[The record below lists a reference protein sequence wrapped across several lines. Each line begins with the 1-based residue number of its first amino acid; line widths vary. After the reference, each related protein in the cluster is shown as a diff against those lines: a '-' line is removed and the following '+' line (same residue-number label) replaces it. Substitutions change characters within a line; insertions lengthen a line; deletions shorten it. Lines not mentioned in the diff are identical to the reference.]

1 MPIVLSL
8 KIKRMAL
15 ANEKITAPVSIDDL
29 KNLFGEGSGD
39 LATLCKSTKI
49 NMWAK
54 YKPVDSDNAFLD
66 INTGWKGKR
75 NDCNI
80 NYPKATNIYD
90 IKGYYSQ
97 ADNGFTHRTASAP
110 YRLGDFRGY
119 NHNARSEYLEIGT
132 TSPSAEDAV
141 SISAAYNLQSADSD
155 WISMKDLLNDVNI
168 TYHFGVLLYNNNGN
182 KLQYMRTSDTN
193 TVKFTKVNA
202 GTYTVYPFMSSV
214 DYTSSDFPQLQAGS
228 YIPIPVLRPITLV
241 VKTRTEINASKVILR
256 QSGLG
261 SATIENVDRVSHV
274 VSLQLR
280 FSSSKEN
287 SSMQVGESILMSNTT
302 LAGGDSKTVL
312 FKNKMQSGK
321 TYALWLYVDYVL
333 TTKQTVFSQGI
344 ID

>member
-1 MPIVLSL
+1 MSVS
-8 KIKRMAL
+8 
-15 ANEKITAPVSIDDL
+15 NGKITAPVSIDDVRSVL
-29 KNLFGEGSGD
+29 GYGSND
-39 LATLCKSTKI
+39 LASLCTYEGI

-80 NYPKATNIYD
+80 NYPKATSIYD

-97 ADNGFTHRTASAP
+97 ADNGFTYRTASAP

-119 NHNARSEYLEIGT
+119 NHNARSEYLGIGT

-141 SISAAYNLQSADSD
+141 SISAAYNLQSVDSD
-155 WISMKDLLNDVNI
+155 WISMKDLLNDGNI
-168 TYHFGVLLYNNNGN
+168 TYHFGVLLYNNKGN

-193 TVKFTKVNA
+193 VVKFTKVRA

-228 YIPIPVLRPITLV
+228 YIPIPVLQPITLV
-241 VKTRTEINASKVILR
+241 VKARTDINASKVTLS
-256 QSGLG
+256 QSDFG
-261 SATIENVDRVSHV
+261 SATVENVDSVSHV

-280 FSSSKEN
+280 FSSSKEF
-287 SSMQVGESILMSNTT
+287 SSMQFGESILMRNIK

-312 FKNKMQSGK
+312 FENEMQSGK
-321 TYALWLYVDYVL
+321 TYVLWLYVDSVL
-333 TTKQTVFSQGI
+333 TTKLPVFSQGI

>member
-1 MPIVLSL
+1 MSVS
-8 KIKRMAL
+8 
-15 ANEKITAPVSIDDL
+15 NGKITAPVSIDDVKSVL
-29 KNLFGEGSGD
+29 SYGSDD
-39 LATLCKSTKI
+39 LASLCTYEGI

-80 NYPKATNIYD
+80 NYPETTSIFD

-119 NHNARSEYLEIGT
+119 NHNARSEYLGIDT
-132 TSPSAEDAV
+132 TSPSTEDAV
-141 SISAAYNLQSADSD
+141 SISAAYNLQSVDSD
-155 WISMKDLLNDVNI
+155 WISMKDLLNDGNI

-193 TVKFTKVNA
+193 IVKFTKVKA

-214 DYTSSDFPQLQAGS
+214 DYTSSDFPQLQVGS
-228 YIPIPVLRPITLV
+228 YIPIPVLQPITLV
-241 VKTRTEINASKVILR
+241 VETRAYINASKVTLT

-261 SATIENVDRVSHV
+261 SATIKNVDSVSHFV
-274 VSLQLR
+274 ALQLR

-287 SSMQVGESILMSNTT
+287 SSMLFGESILMGNTE

-312 FKNKMQSGK
+312 FKDQMQSGK
-321 TYALWLYVDYVL
+321 TYELWLNVDKVL
-333 TTKQTVFSQGI
+333 TTKQAVFILGI

>member
-1 MPIVLSL
+1 
-8 KIKRMAL
+8 MAL
-15 ANEKITAPVSIDDL
+15 SNNKITAPVSIDDVRSAL
-29 KNLFGEGSGD
+29 GESSND
-39 LATLCKSTKI
+39 VATLCKSTKI

-66 INTGWKGKR
+66 INTGWRGKR

-80 NYPKATNIYD
+80 NYPKATSIYD

-119 NHNARSEYLEIGT
+119 NHNARSEYLEICT

-141 SISAAYNLQSADSD
+141 SISAAYNLQSVDSD
-155 WISMKDLLNDVNI
+155 WISMKDLLNDGSI
-168 TYHFGVLLYNNNGN
+168 TYHFGVLLYNNNGD
-182 KLQYMRTSDTN
+182 KLQYIRTSDTN
-193 TVKFTKVNA
+193 IVKFKKVNA

-214 DYTSSDFPQLQAGS
+214 AYTSRDSPLLEVGS
-228 YIPIPVLRPITLV
+228 YIPIPVLQPITLV
-241 VKTRTEINASKVILR
+241 VKTKEDINASKVTLR
-256 QSGLG
+256 QDGFG
-261 SATIENVDRVSHV
+261 SATVENVDRVSHV

-280 FSSSKEN
+280 FSSSREN
-287 SSMQVGESILMSNTT
+287 SGMQIGEYVLMDNIK

-321 TYALWLYVDYVL
+321 TYTLSLYVDYVL
-333 TTKQTVFSQGI
+333 TTKQTVFIKGI

>member
-1 MPIVLSL
+1 MSVS
-8 KIKRMAL
+8 
-15 ANEKITAPVSIDDL
+15 NGKITAPVSIDDVKSVL
-29 KNLFGEGSGD
+29 GYGSND
-39 LATLCKSTKI
+39 LASLCTYEGI

-80 NYPKATNIYD
+80 NYPEATSIYD

-119 NHNARSEYLEIGT
+119 NHNARSEYLGIST

-141 SISAAYNLQSADSD
+141 SISAAYNLQSVDSD
-155 WISMKDLLNDVNI
+155 WISMKDLLNDGNI

-193 TVKFTKVNA
+193 VVKFTKVNA

-228 YIPIPVLRPITLV
+228 YIPIPVLQPITLV
-241 VKTRTEINASKVILR
+241 VKARTDINASKVTLR
-256 QSGLG
+256 QSDFG
-261 SATIENVDRVSHV
+261 SATIKNVDSVSHV

-287 SSMQVGESILMSNTT
+287 SSMQFGESILIRNIK

-312 FKNKMQSGK
+312 FENQMESGK
-321 TYALWLYVDYVL
+321 SYVLWLYVDYVL
-333 TTKQTVFSQGI
+333 TTKQPVFIQGI

>member
-1 MPIVLSL
+1 MSVS
-8 KIKRMAL
+8 
-15 ANEKITAPVSIDDL
+15 NGKITAPVSIDDVKSVL
-29 KNLFGEGSGD
+29 GYGSND
-39 LATLCKSTKI
+39 LASLCTYEGI

-80 NYPKATNIYD
+80 KYPKTTSIYD

-132 TSPSAEDAV
+132 TSPSVEDAV
-141 SISAAYNLQSADSD
+141 SISAAYNLQSVDSD
-155 WISMKDLLNDVNI
+155 WISMKDLLDDGNI
-168 TYHFGVLLYNNNGN
+168 TYHFGVLLYNNNGD

-193 TVKFTKVNA
+193 IVKFTKVHA

-228 YIPIPVLRPITLV
+228 YIPIPVLQPITLV
-241 VKTRTEINASKVILR
+241 VKTRTDINASKVTLR
-256 QSGLG
+256 QSGFG
-261 SATIENVDRVSHV
+261 SATIKNVDSVSHV

-287 SSMQVGESILMSNTT
+287 SSMLVGEFILMRNTK
-302 LAGGDSKTVL
+302 LAGGDSKTV
-312 FKNKMQSGK
+312 FFNNQMQSGK

-333 TTKQTVFSQGI
+333 TTKQMVFSQGI

>member
-1 MPIVLSL
+1 MSVS
-8 KIKRMAL
+8 
-15 ANEKITAPVSIDDL
+15 NGKITAPVSIDDVRSVL
-29 KNLFGEGSGD
+29 GYGSND
-39 LATLCKSTKI
+39 LASLCTYEGI

-66 INTGWKGKR
+66 INTGWKGKW

-80 NYPKATNIYD
+80 NYPKATSIYD

-119 NHNARSEYLEIGT
+119 NHNARSEYLGIGT

-141 SISAAYNLQSADSD
+141 SISVAYNLQSVDSD
-155 WISMKDLLNDVNI
+155 WISMKDLLNDGNI

-182 KLQYMRTSDTN
+182 KLQYMRTSDTSV
-193 TVKFTKVNA
+193 VKFTKVNA

-241 VKTRTEINASKVILR
+241 VKTRATINVSKVTLG
-256 QSGLG
+256 QSDLG
-261 SATIENVDRVSHV
+261 SATIKNVDRLSHV

-280 FSSSKEN
+280 FSSSKEY
-287 SSMQVGESILMSNTT
+287 SSMLFGEYTLVNKTE

-333 TTKQTVFSQGI
+333 TNRQPVFIQGI

>member
-1 MPIVLSL
+1 
-8 KIKRMAL
+8 MAL
-15 ANEKITAPVSIDDL
+15 EDGKITAPVSVDDVKSVL
-29 KNLFGEGSGD
+29 GESSND

-80 NYPKATNIYD
+80 NYPKATSIYD

-119 NHNARSEYLEIGT
+119 NHNARSEYIGIGT

-141 SISAAYNLQSADSD
+141 NISAAYNLQSVDSD
-155 WISMKDLLNDVNI
+155 WISMKDLLNDDNI
-168 TYHFGVLLYNNNGN
+168 TYHFGVLLYNNNGD

-193 TVKFTKVNA
+193 IVKFTKVNA

-214 DYTSSDFPQLQAGS
+214 AYTSSDFPLLQLGS
-228 YIPIPVLRPITLV
+228 YIPIPVLQPITLV
-241 VKTRTEINASKVILR
+241 VKTKTDINAGKVTLR
-256 QSGLG
+256 QNDIG
-261 SATIENVDRVSHV
+261 SATVENVDSVSHV

-287 SSMQVGESILMSNTT
+287 SSMQFGEAILMRNIK

-312 FKNKMQSGK
+312 FKNQMLSEK

-333 TTKQTVFSQGI
+333 TTKQPVFS
-344 ID
+344 

>member
-1 MPIVLSL
+1 
-8 KIKRMAL
+8 MAL
-15 ANEKITAPVSIDDL
+15 SNNKITAPVSVDDVADCL
-29 KNLFGEGSGD
+29 GMSRSSTLAALCTYEG
-39 LATLCKSTKI
+39 I

-80 NYPKATNIYD
+80 NYPKATSIYD

-97 ADNGFTHRTASAP
+97 ADNGFTYRTASAP

-141 SISAAYNLQSADSD
+141 SIRAAYNLQSVDSD
-155 WISMKDLLNDVNI
+155 WISMKDLLNDGNI

-214 DYTSSDFPQLQAGS
+214 AYTSSDFPLLQAGS
-228 YIPIPVLRPITLV
+228 YIPIPVLQPITLV
-241 VKTRTEINASKVILR
+241 VKARTDTNDRKVILR

-261 SATIENVDRVSHV
+261 SVTIENVDSVSHV

-287 SSMQVGESILMSNTT
+287 SSMQLGESILMGNIK
-302 LAGGDSKTVL
+302 LAGGDSKTVF

-333 TTKQTVFSQGI
+333 TTKQMVFSQAI
-344 ID
+344 IG

>member
-1 MPIVLSL
+1 MSVS
-8 KIKRMAL
+8 
-15 ANEKITAPVSIDDL
+15 NGKITAPVSIDDVKSVL
-29 KNLFGEGSGD
+29 GYGSND
-39 LATLCKSTKI
+39 LASLCTYEGI

-80 NYPKATNIYD
+80 NYPKATSIYD

-119 NHNARSEYLEIGT
+119 NHNARSEYLGIGT

-141 SISAAYNLQSADSD
+141 SISAAYNLQSVDSD
-155 WISMKDLLNDVNI
+155 WISMKDLLNDGNI

-193 TVKFTKVNA
+193 VVKFTKVNA

-228 YIPIPVLRPITLV
+228 YIPIPVLQPITLV
-241 VKTRTEINASKVILR
+241 VETRTDINASKVTLR

-261 SATIENVDRVSHV
+261 SATIKNVDSASHV

-287 SSMQVGESILMSNTT
+287 SSMQFGESILMSNTK

-312 FKNKMQSGK
+312 FKDQMQSGK

-333 TTKQTVFSQGI
+333 TTKQTVFIQGI

>member
-1 MPIVLSL
+1 MSVS
-8 KIKRMAL
+8 
-15 ANEKITAPVSIDDL
+15 NGKITAPVSIDDVKSL
-29 KNLFGEGSGD
+29 LGYSSND
-39 LATLCKSTKI
+39 LASLCTYEGI

-80 NYPKATNIYD
+80 NYPKTTNIYD

-119 NHNARSEYLEIGT
+119 NHNARSEYLGIST
-132 TSPSAEDAV
+132 TNPSEEDAV
-141 SISAAYNLQSADSD
+141 SISAAYNLQSVDSD
-155 WISMKDLLNDVNI
+155 WISMKDLLDDGNI
-168 TYHFGVLLYNNNGN
+168 TYHFGVLLYNNNGD

-193 TVKFTKVNA
+193 IVKFTKVHA

-228 YIPIPVLRPITLV
+228 YIPIPVLQPITLV
-241 VKTRTEINASKVILR
+241 VKTRIDILGSKVTLR

-261 SATIENVDRVSHV
+261 SATIENVDIVSHV

-287 SSMQVGESILMSNTT
+287 SSMQFGEATLMRNIE
-302 LAGGDSKTVL
+302 LAGGDSKTVF
-312 FKNKMQSGK
+312 FKNQMQSGK
-321 TYALWLYVDYVL
+321 DYALWLYVDYVL
-333 TTKQTVFSQGI
+333 ITKQTVFIQGI

>member
-1 MPIVLSL
+1 MSVI
-8 KIKRMAL
+8 
-15 ANEKITAPVSIDDL
+15 NGNITAPVSIDDVKSVL
-29 KNLFGEGSGD
+29 GYDSND
-39 LATLCKSTKI
+39 LASLCTYEGI

-80 NYPKATNIYD
+80 NYPKTTNIDD
-90 IKGYYSQ
+90 IKDYYSQ

-119 NHNARSEYLEIGT
+119 NHNARSEYLGIST

-141 SISAAYNLQSADSD
+141 SISAAYNLQSVDSD
-155 WISMKDLLNDVNI
+155 WISMKDLLNDGSI

-182 KLQYMRTSDTN
+182 RLQYMRTSDTN
-193 TVKFTKVNA
+193 VVKFTKVSA

-214 DYTSSDFPQLQAGS
+214 DYTSSDFPLFQAGS
-228 YIPIPVLRPITLV
+228 YIPIPVLQPITLV
-241 VKTRTEINASKVILR
+241 VKTKPDLNASKVTLT
-256 QSGLG
+256 QDGLG
-261 SATIENVDRVSHV
+261 NATIENVDSASHI

-280 FSSSKEN
+280 FSSSN
-287 SSMQVGESILMSNTT
+287 LSTSLQFGESILISNTK
-302 LAGGDSKTVL
+302 LAGGDSKTVF
-312 FKNKMQSGK
+312 FKNQMQSGK
-321 TYALWLYVDYVL
+321 TYTLWLYVDYVL
-333 TTKQTVFSQGI
+333 TTQTVFIQGP

>member
-1 MPIVLSL
+1 MSVI
-8 KIKRMAL
+8 
-15 ANEKITAPVSIDDL
+15 NGNITAPVSIDDVKSVL
-29 KNLFGEGSGD
+29 GYDSND
-39 LATLCKSTKI
+39 LASLCTYEGI

-80 NYPKATNIYD
+80 NYPKTTNIDD
-90 IKGYYSQ
+90 IKDYYSQ

-119 NHNARSEYLEIGT
+119 NHNARSEYIGIST

-141 SISAAYNLQSADSD
+141 SISAAYNLQSVDSD
-155 WISMKDLLNDVNI
+155 WISMKDLLNDGSI

-182 KLQYMRTSDTN
+182 RLQYMRTSDTN
-193 TVKFTKVNA
+193 VVKFTKVSA

-214 DYTSSDFPQLQAGS
+214 DYTSSDFPLFQAGS
-228 YIPIPVLRPITLV
+228 YIPIPVLQPITLV
-241 VKTRTEINASKVILR
+241 VKTKPDLNASKVTLT
-256 QSGLG
+256 QDGLG
-261 SATIENVDRVSHV
+261 NATIENVDSASHI

-280 FSSSKEN
+280 FSSSN
-287 SSMQVGESILMSNTT
+287 LSTSLQFGESILISNTK
-302 LAGGDSKTVL
+302 LAGGDSKTVF
-312 FKNKMQSGK
+312 FKNQMQSGK
-321 TYALWLYVDYVL
+321 TYTLWLYVDYVL
-333 TTKQTVFSQGI
+333 TTQTVFIQGT

>member
-1 MPIVLSL
+1 MSVS
-8 KIKRMAL
+8 
-15 ANEKITAPVSIDDL
+15 NGKITAPVSIDDVKSVL
-29 KNLFGEGSGD
+29 GYGSND
-39 LATLCKSTKI
+39 LASLCTYEGI

-80 NYPKATNIYD
+80 NYPKATSIYD

-119 NHNARSEYLEIGT
+119 NHNARSEYLGIGT
-132 TSPSAEDAV
+132 TSPSEEDAV
-141 SISAAYNLQSADSD
+141 SISAAYNLQSVDSD
-155 WISMKDLLNDVNI
+155 WISMKDLLNDGSI

-193 TVKFTKVNA
+193 VVKFTKVNA

-228 YIPIPVLRPITLV
+228 YIPIPVLQPITLV
-241 VKTRTEINASKVILR
+241 VKAKTDINASKVTLI
-256 QSGLG
+256 QNGLG
-261 SATIENVDRVSHV
+261 SATIKNVDSVSHV

-287 SSMQVGESILMSNTT
+287 SSMQFGESILMRNTK

-312 FKNKMQSGK
+312 FKNEMQSGE

-333 TTKQTVFSQGI
+333 TTKETVFIQGI

>member
-1 MPIVLSL
+1 MSYNSETGIIS
-8 KIKRMAL
+8 
-15 ANEKITAPVSIDDL
+15 APVSIDDVKRAL
-29 KNLFGEGSGD
+29 GKSSND

-80 NYPKATNIYD
+80 NYPKATSIYD

-119 NHNARSEYLEIGT
+119 NHNARSEYLGIGT

-141 SISAAYNLQSADSD
+141 SISAAYNLQSGDSD
-155 WISMKDLLNDVNI
+155 WISMKDLLDDGNI
-168 TYHFGVLLYNNNGN
+168 TYHFGVLLYNNNGD

-193 TVKFTKVNA
+193 IVKFTKVNA

-228 YIPIPVLRPITLV
+228 YIPIPVLQPITLV
-241 VKTRTEINASKVILR
+241 VKTRTDINASKVTLR

-261 SATIENVDRVSHV
+261 SATIENVDSVSHV

-287 SSMQVGESILMSNTT
+287 SSMQFGESILMRNTK

-312 FKNKMQSGK
+312 FENQMQSGK
-321 TYALWLYVDYVL
+321 IYALWLYVDYVL

>member
-1 MPIVLSL
+1 MINDG
-8 KIKRMAL
+8 KIS
-15 ANEKITAPVSIDDL
+15 APVSIDDVKSVL
-29 KNLFGEGSGD
+29 GYGSND
-39 LATLCKSTKI
+39 LAALCTHEGI

-80 NYPKATNIYD
+80 NYPKATSIYD

-141 SISAAYNLQSADSD
+141 SISAAYNLQSVDSD
-155 WISMKDLLNDVNI
+155 WISMKDLLDDGSI

-214 DYTSSDFPQLQAGS
+214 AYTSSDFPQLQAGS
-228 YIPIPVLRPITLV
+228 YIPIPVLQPITLV
-241 VKTRTEINASKVILR
+241 VKTRADINAGKVTLR
-256 QSGLG
+256 QSSLG
-261 SATIENVDRVSHV
+261 SATIENVDSVSHV

-280 FSSSKEN
+280 FSSSKQN
-287 SSMQVGESILMSNTT
+287 SSMQVGESILVRNIK

-312 FKNKMQSGK
+312 FKNQMQSGK
-321 TYALWLYVDYVL
+321 AYELWLYVDYVL
-333 TTKQTVFSQGI
+333 TTKQTVFSSGN

>member
-1 MPIVLSL
+1 MPYNSENGIIS
-8 KIKRMAL
+8 
-15 ANEKITAPVSIDDL
+15 APVSIDDVKQAL
-29 KNLFGEGSGD
+29 GESSND
-39 LATLCKSTKI
+39 LATLCKSENI

-119 NHNARSEYLEIGT
+119 NHNARSEYLGIGT
-132 TSPSAEDAV
+132 TSPSAENAV
-141 SISAAYNLQSADSD
+141 IISAAYNLQSVDSD
-155 WISMKDLLNDVNI
+155 WISMKDLLNDGSI

-182 KLQYMRTSDTN
+182 KLQYIRTSDTN
-193 TVKFTKVNA
+193 VVEFTKVNA

-228 YIPIPVLRPITLV
+228 YIPIPVLQPITLV
-241 VKTRTEINASKVILR
+241 VKTRADINASKVTLR

-261 SATIENVDRVSHV
+261 SATIENVDSVSHV

-287 SSMQVGESILMSNTT
+287 SSSMQFGESILISNTK

-321 TYALWLYVDYVL
+321 TYVLWLYVDYVL
-333 TTKQTVFSQGI
+333 TIKETVFIQGI

>member
-1 MPIVLSL
+1 MSVS
-8 KIKRMAL
+8 
-15 ANEKITAPVSIDDL
+15 NGKITAPVSIDDVKSVL
-29 KNLFGEGSGD
+29 GYGSND
-39 LATLCKSTKI
+39 LASLCTYEGI

-80 NYPKATNIYD
+80 NYPKVTSIYD

-97 ADNGFTHRTASAP
+97 ANNGFTYRTASAP

-132 TSPSAEDAV
+132 TSPSAENAV

-155 WISMKDLLNDVNI
+155 WISMKDLLNDGNI

-182 KLQYMRTSDTN
+182 KLQYIRTSDTN
-193 TVKFTKVNA
+193 VVKFTKVNA

-228 YIPIPVLRPITLV
+228 YTPIPVLQPITLV
-241 VKTRTEINASKVILR
+241 VKTRPDINASKVTLK
-256 QSGLG
+256 QNGLG
-261 SATIENVDRVSHV
+261 SATIENVDSVSHV

-287 SSMQVGESILMSNTT
+287 SSMQFGESILMSNTK

-312 FKNKMQSGK
+312 FKNQMLSGK
-321 TYALWLYVDYVL
+321 TYTLWLYVDYVL
-333 TTKQTVFSQGI
+333 TTKQAVFIQEI

>member
-1 MPIVLSL
+1 MSVI
-8 KIKRMAL
+8 
-15 ANEKITAPVSIDDL
+15 NEKITAPVSIDDVKSVL
-29 KNLFGEGSGD
+29 GYDSND
-39 LATLCKSTKI
+39 LASLCTYEGI

-80 NYPKATNIYD
+80 NYPKSTNIYD

-97 ADNGFTHRTASAP
+97 ADNGFSHRTASAP

-119 NHNARSEYLEIGT
+119 NHNARSEYIGIST

-141 SISAAYNLQSADSD
+141 SISAAYNLQSVDSD
-155 WISMKDLLNDVNI
+155 WISMKDLLDDGDI
-168 TYHFGVLLYNNNGN
+168 TYHFGVLLYNNNGD

-193 TVKFTKVNA
+193 IVKFTKVHE

-214 DYTSSDFPQLQAGS
+214 DYTSSDFPQFQAGS
-228 YIPIPVLRPITLV
+228 YIPIPVLQPITLV
-241 VKTRTEINASKVILR
+241 VKAKTDINASKVTLR
-256 QSGLG
+256 QDGLG
-261 SATIENVDRVSHV
+261 SATVENVDRVSHV

-287 SSMQVGESILMSNTT
+287 SSLQFGESILMRNIK

-312 FKNKMQSGK
+312 FKNKMESEE

-333 TTKQTVFSQGI
+333 TTKQTVFIQ
-344 ID
+344 

>member
-1 MPIVLSL
+1 MSYNSETGIIS
-8 KIKRMAL
+8 
-15 ANEKITAPVSIDDL
+15 APVSIDDVKQAL
-29 KNLFGEGSGD
+29 GESSND
-39 LATLCKSTKI
+39 LASLCTHEGI

-80 NYPKATNIYD
+80 NYPKATSIYD

-119 NHNARSEYLEIGT
+119 NHNARSEYLGIGT

-141 SISAAYNLQSADSD
+141 SISAAYNLQSVDSD
-155 WISMKDLLNDVNI
+155 WISMKDLLNDGSI

-182 KLQYMRTSDTN
+182 KLQYVRTSDTN
-193 TVKFTKVNA
+193 VVKFKKVNA

-214 DYTSSDFPQLQAGS
+214 DYASSDFPQLQAGS
-228 YIPIPVLRPITLV
+228 YIPIPVLQPITLV
-241 VKTRTEINASKVILR
+241 VKSREDINASKVTLK

-261 SATIENVDRVSHV
+261 SVTIKNVDNVSHV

-287 SSMQVGESILMSNTT
+287 SSLQFGESILISNTK

-312 FKNKMQSGK
+312 FKNQMQSGK

-333 TTKQTVFSQGI
+333 TTKQTVFIQGI

>member
-1 MPIVLSL
+1 MSVS
-8 KIKRMAL
+8 
-15 ANEKITAPVSIDDL
+15 NGKITAPVSIDDVKSVL
-29 KNLFGEGSGD
+29 GYGSND
-39 LATLCKSTKI
+39 LASLCTYEGI

-80 NYPKATNIYD
+80 NYPKATSIYD

-119 NHNARSEYLEIGT
+119 NHNARSEYLRIST
-132 TSPSAEDAV
+132 TSPSTEDAV
-141 SISAAYNLQSADSD
+141 SISAAYNLQSVDSD
-155 WISMKDLLNDVNI
+155 WISMKDLLDDGNI
-168 TYHFGVLLYNNNGN
+168 TYHFGVLLYNNNGD

-193 TVKFTKVNA
+193 IVKFTKVHA

-228 YIPIPVLRPITLV
+228 YIPIPVLQPITLV
-241 VKTRTEINASKVILR
+241 VKTRTDINASKVTLR

-261 SATIENVDRVSHV
+261 SGATIENVDSVSHV

-287 SSMQVGESILMSNTT
+287 SSMQFGESILMGNTK
-302 LAGGDSKTVL
+302 LAGGDSKTVF
-312 FKNKMQSGK
+312 FKNQMQSGK
-321 TYALWLYVDYVL
+321 SYALWLYVDYVL
-333 TTKQTVFSQGI
+333 TTKQTVFSQEI

>member
-1 MPIVLSL
+1 MSVI
-8 KIKRMAL
+8 
-15 ANEKITAPVSIDDL
+15 NGNITAPVSIDDVKSVL
-29 KNLFGEGSGD
+29 GYGSND
-39 LATLCKSTKI
+39 LASLCTYEGI

-80 NYPKATNIYD
+80 NYPKTTNIDD
-90 IKGYYSQ
+90 IKDYYSQ

-119 NHNARSEYLEIGT
+119 NHNARSEYIGIST

-141 SISAAYNLQSADSD
+141 SISAAYNLQSVDSD
-155 WISMKDLLNDVNI
+155 WISMKDLLNDGSI

-182 KLQYMRTSDTN
+182 RLQYMRTSDTN
-193 TVKFTKVNA
+193 VVKFTKVSA

-214 DYTSSDFPQLQAGS
+214 DYTSSDFPLFQAGS
-228 YIPIPVLRPITLV
+228 YIPIPVLQPITLV
-241 VKTRTEINASKVILR
+241 VKTKPDLNASKVTLT
-256 QSGLG
+256 QDGLG
-261 SATIENVDRVSHV
+261 NATIENVDSASHI

-280 FSSSKEN
+280 FSSSN
-287 SSMQVGESILMSNTT
+287 LSTSLQFGESILISNTK
-302 LAGGDSKTVL
+302 LAGGDSKTVF
-312 FKNKMQSGK
+312 FKNQMQSGK
-321 TYALWLYVDYVL
+321 TYTLWLYVDYVL
-333 TTKQTVFSQGI
+333 TTQTVFIQGP

>member
-1 MPIVLSL
+1 MSVS
-8 KIKRMAL
+8 
-15 ANEKITAPVSIDDL
+15 NGKITAPVSIDDVKSVL
-29 KNLFGEGSGD
+29 GYGSND
-39 LATLCKSTKI
+39 LASLCTYEGI

-80 NYPKATNIYD
+80 NYPKATSIYD

-119 NHNARSEYLEIGT
+119 NHNARSEYLGIDT

-141 SISAAYNLQSADSD
+141 SISAAYNLQSVDSD
-155 WISMKDLLNDVNI
+155 WISMKDLLNDGNI
-168 TYHFGVLLYNNNGN
+168 TYHFGVLLYNNDVN

-193 TVKFTKVNA
+193 VVKFTKVNA

-228 YIPIPVLRPITLV
+228 YIPIPVLQPITLV
-241 VKTRTEINASKVILR
+241 VKTRTDINASKVTLR

-261 SATIENVDRVSHV
+261 SATIKNVDSVSHV

-287 SSMQVGESILMSNTT
+287 SSMQFGESILMSNTK

-312 FKNKMQSGK
+312 FKNKMQSGE
-321 TYALWLYVDYVL
+321 TYTLWLYVDYVL
-333 TTKQTVFSQGI
+333 TTKQTVFIQGI

>member
-1 MPIVLSL
+1 MSYNSDSGIIS
-8 KIKRMAL
+8 
-15 ANEKITAPVSIDDL
+15 APVSIDDVKQAL
-29 KNLFGEGSGD
+29 GKSSND
-39 LATLCKSTKI
+39 LATLCKSENI

-54 YKPVDSDNAFLD
+54 YKPVDSDNAFLN

-80 NYPKATNIYD
+80 NYPKATSIYD

-119 NHNARSEYLEIGT
+119 NHNARSEYLGINT
-132 TSPSAEDAV
+132 TSPSTEDAV
-141 SISAAYNLQSADSD
+141 SISAAYNLQSVDSD
-155 WISMKDLLNDVNI
+155 WISMKDLLDDGNI
-168 TYHFGVLLYNNNGN
+168 TYHFGVLLYNNNGD

-193 TVKFTKVNA
+193 IVKFTKVKA

-214 DYTSSDFPQLQAGS
+214 DYTNGDFPQLQAGS
-228 YIPIPVLRPITLV
+228 YIPIPVLQPITLV
-241 VKTRTEINASKVILR
+241 VKTRTDINASKVILR

-261 SATIENVDRVSHV
+261 RATIENVDKVSHV
-274 VSLQLR
+274 VSLDLR
-280 FSSSKEN
+280 FFSSEEN
-287 SSMQVGESILMSNTT
+287 SSMQFGESTLMRNIK
-302 LAGGDSKTVL
+302 LAGGDSEIVL
-312 FKNKMQSGK
+312 FENKMLSGK

-333 TTKQTVFSQGI
+333 TTKETVFSQGI

>member
-1 MPIVLSL
+1 MSVS
-8 KIKRMAL
+8 
-15 ANEKITAPVSIDDL
+15 NGKITAPVSIDDVKSVL
-29 KNLFGEGSGD
+29 GYGSND
-39 LATLCKSTKI
+39 LASLCTYEGI

-80 NYPKATNIYD
+80 NYPKATSIYD

-141 SISAAYNLQSADSD
+141 SISAAYNLQSVDSD
-155 WISMKDLLNDVNI
+155 WISMKDLLNDGNI

-214 DYTSSDFPQLQAGS
+214 AYTSSDFPQLQAGS
-228 YIPIPVLRPITLV
+228 YIPIPVLQPITLV
-241 VKTRTEINASKVILR
+241 VKTRTDNASKVTLR

-287 SSMQVGESILMSNTT
+287 SSMQVGESILMRNIK
-302 LAGGDSKTVL
+302 LAGGESKTVL
-312 FKNKMQSGK
+312 FKNQMQSGK

>member
-1 MPIVLSL
+1 MSYNSENGIIS
-8 KIKRMAL
+8 
-15 ANEKITAPVSIDDL
+15 APVSIDDVKSVL
-29 KNLFGEGSGD
+29 GYSSND
-39 LATLCKSTKI
+39 LASLCTCEGI

-80 NYPKATNIYD
+80 NYPKATSIYD
-90 IKGYYSQ
+90 IKDYYSQ
-97 ADNGFTHRTASAP
+97 ADNGFTYRTASAP

-119 NHNARSEYLEIGT
+119 NHNARSEYLGIST
-132 TSPSAEDAV
+132 TSPSAEDDV
-141 SISAAYNLQSADSD
+141 SISAAYNLQSVDSD
-155 WISMKDLLNDVNI
+155 WISMKDLLNDGSI
-168 TYHFGVLLYNNNGN
+168 TYHFGVLLYNNRN

-193 TVKFTKVNA
+193 VVKFTKVNA

-214 DYTSSDFPQLQAGS
+214 DYASSDFPQLQAGS
-228 YIPIPVLRPITLV
+228 YIPIPVLQPITLV
-241 VKTRTEINASKVILR
+241 VKTKPDINGSKVILR
-256 QSGLG
+256 QIGTG
-261 SATIENVDRVSHV
+261 SATIDNVDRVSHI

-287 SSMQVGESILMSNTT
+287 SSMQFGETILISNTK

-312 FKNKMQSGK
+312 YKNQMQSGK
-321 TYALWLYVDYVL
+321 NYTLWMYVDYVL
-333 TTKQTVFSQGI
+333 TTKQTVFIQGI

>member
-1 MPIVLSL
+1 MSVS
-8 KIKRMAL
+8 
-15 ANEKITAPVSIDDL
+15 NGKITAPVSIDDVKSVL
-29 KNLFGEGSGD
+29 GYGSND
-39 LATLCKSTKI
+39 LASLCTYEGI

-80 NYPKATNIYD
+80 NYPKATSIYD

-119 NHNARSEYLEIGT
+119 NHNARSEYLGIGT

-141 SISAAYNLQSADSD
+141 SISAAYNLQSVDSD
-155 WISMKDLLNDVNI
+155 WISMKDLLNDGNI

-193 TVKFTKVNA
+193 VVKFTKVNA

-228 YIPIPVLRPITLV
+228 YIPIPVLQPITLV
-241 VKTRTEINASKVILR
+241 
-256 QSGLG
+256 
-261 SATIENVDRVSHV
+261 
-274 VSLQLR
+274 
-280 FSSSKEN
+280 
-287 SSMQVGESILMSNTT
+287 
-302 LAGGDSKTVL
+302 
-312 FKNKMQSGK
+312 
-321 TYALWLYVDYVL
+321 W
-333 TTKQTVFSQGI
+333 
-344 ID
+344 

>member
-1 MPIVLSL
+1 MSVS
-8 KIKRMAL
+8 
-15 ANEKITAPVSIDDL
+15 NGKITAPVSIDDVKSL
-29 KNLFGEGSGD
+29 LGYGSND
-39 LATLCKSTKI
+39 LASLCTYEGI

-141 SISAAYNLQSADSD
+141 SISAAYNLQSVDSD
-155 WISMKDLLNDVNI
+155 WISMKDLLNDVDI

-193 TVKFTKVNA
+193 IVKFTKVNA

-214 DYTSSDFPQLQAGS
+214 DYTSSDFPQLQVGS
-228 YIPIPVLRPITLV
+228 YIPIPVLQPITLV

-274 VSLQLR
+274 VSLLLR
-280 FSSSKEN
+280 FSSSKEY

-333 TTKQTVFSQGI
+333 TTNQTVFISGI

>member
-1 MPIVLSL
+1 MSVS
-8 KIKRMAL
+8 
-15 ANEKITAPVSIDDL
+15 NGKITAPVSIDDVKSVL
-29 KNLFGEGSGD
+29 GYGSND
-39 LATLCKSTKI
+39 LASLCTYEGI

-80 NYPKATNIYD
+80 NYPKARSIYD

-119 NHNARSEYLEIGT
+119 NHNARSEYLGIVT
-132 TSPSAEDAV
+132 TSPSVEDAV
-141 SISAAYNLQSADSD
+141 SISVAYNLQSVDSD
-155 WISMKDLLNDVNI
+155 WISMKDLLNDGNI

-182 KLQYMRTSDTN
+182 KLQYVRTSDTN
-193 TVKFTKVNA
+193 VVKFTKVNA

-214 DYTSSDFPQLQAGS
+214 DYASSDFPQLQAGS
-228 YIPIPVLRPITLV
+228 YIPIPVLQPITLV
-241 VKTRTEINASKVILR
+241 VKTRTDDNASKVTLR

-261 SATIENVDRVSHV
+261 SATIKNVDSVSHV
-274 VSLQLR
+274 VSLRLR

-287 SSMQVGESILMSNTT
+287 SSMQSGESILMSNTK

-312 FKNKMQSGK
+312 FKNQMQSGK
-321 TYALWLYVDYVL
+321 TYTLWLYVDYVL
-333 TTKQTVFSQGI
+333 TTKQTVFIQGI

>member
-1 MPIVLSL
+1 MSVS
-8 KIKRMAL
+8 
-15 ANEKITAPVSIDDL
+15 NGKITAPVSIDDVKSVL
-29 KNLFGEGSGD
+29 GYGSND
-39 LATLCKSTKI
+39 LASLCTYEGI

-80 NYPKATNIYD
+80 NYPKATSIYD

-119 NHNARSEYLEIGT
+119 NHNARSEYLGIST

-141 SISAAYNLQSADSD
+141 SISAAYNLQSVDSD
-155 WISMKDLLNDVNI
+155 WISMKDLLNDGSI

-193 TVKFTKVNA
+193 VVKFTKVNA

-228 YIPIPVLRPITLV
+228 YIPIPVLQPITLV
-241 VKTRTEINASKVILR
+241 VKTRADINASKVTLR
-256 QSGLG
+256 QNGLG
-261 SATIENVDRVSHV
+261 SVTIENVDSVSHV

-280 FSSSKEN
+280 FSSSNVN
-287 SSMQVGESILMSNTT
+287 SSMQFGESILMSNTK

-312 FKNKMQSGK
+312 FKNEMQSGK
-321 TYALWLYVDYVL
+321 TYALWLFVDYVL
-333 TTKQTVFSQGI
+333 TINETVFIQGI